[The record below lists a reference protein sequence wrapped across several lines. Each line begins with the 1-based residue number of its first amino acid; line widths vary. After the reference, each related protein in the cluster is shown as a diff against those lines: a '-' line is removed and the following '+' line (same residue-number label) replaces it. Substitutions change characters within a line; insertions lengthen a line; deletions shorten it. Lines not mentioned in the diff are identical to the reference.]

1 MASLLDMKER
11 FYTST
16 EASTITGCSRRQI
29 QHWRRQG
36 IIVPTVNP
44 GGKGRNVY
52 YSELDLL
59 NLSILEYLLSRGLSF
74 EASLEALTFLK
85 DHDFLNSFE
94 HWKKLSQGV
103 LYLKP
108 EAIRLGLLPIDS
120 VETILKENFAMI
132 PISGDYI
139 YDKLQNKLRKF
150 QESKQQS

>member
-1 MASLLDMKER
+1 MKER

-16 EASTITGCSRRQI
+16 EASKITGCSRRQI

-59 NLSILEYLLSRGLSF
+59 NLSVMEYLLSRGLSF
-74 EASLEALTFLK
+74 EASLEILSFLK
-85 DHDFLNSFE
+85 NHDFLNSFK

-103 LYLKP
+103 FYLKP
-108 EAIRLGLLPIDS
+108 EGIRLGLFPINTNI
-120 VETILKENFAMI
+120 ETILKENFAMI

-139 YDKLQNKLRKF
+139 YDKLQNKLKKF